1 MKPLA
6 YLPALLLLAAC
17 APQENTAPASAPA
30 AAPTVAASQP
40 AASAASTAAQPDAQ
54 WVGRYYG
61 VLPCASCEGIETTL
75 ILQEDGSYLLTE
87 TAPAVYRK
95 NRWPIHL
102 AQAARNIPAR
112 QSRRRAALPNR
123 QRPDLGAGC
132 RRQTSGR
139 RTGQPLHPEADRQ
152 SALTRKEIRPW
163 IGQTISGSL
172 YACPRIRKAT

>member
-6 YLPALLLLAAC
+6 YLTALFLLTAC

-30 AAPTVAASQP
+30 AASTVATSQPAAEP

-87 TAPAVYRK
+87 TYKQRQPFTEETAGRFTWRK
-95 NRWPIHL
+95 PQEIFQLDKAGGERLYQIGNGQIWALDADGKQVEGEL
-102 AQAARNIPAR
+102 ANLYI
-112 QSRRRAALPNR
+112 LK
-123 QRPDLGAGC
+123 
-132 RRQTSGR
+132 QTAS
-139 RTGQPLHPEADRQ
+139 QP
-152 SALTRKEIRPW
+152 
-163 IGQTISGSL
+163 
-172 YACPRIRKAT
+172 

>member
-6 YLPALLLLAAC
+6 YLPAMLLLAAC

-87 TAPAVYRK
+87 TYKQRQPFTEKTDGRFTWRK
-95 NRWPIHL
+95 PQEIFQLDKAGGERLYQIGNGQIWALDADGKQVEGEL
-102 AQAARNIPAR
+102 ANLYI
-112 QSRRRAALPNR
+112 LK
-123 QRPDLGAGC
+123 
-132 RRQTSGR
+132 QTVS
-139 RTGQPLHPEADRQ
+139 QL
-152 SALTRKEIRPW
+152 
-163 IGQTISGSL
+163 
-172 YACPRIRKAT
+172 